1 MFVFNS
7 ILTFIIIRMKYVIIF
22 LPFSCQKD
30 SSYQHNNEMNSSI
43 LFNNLQKSFVNKK
56 KGKKYPSYYA
66 GAYLKDSSLV
76 VIIIGDTLRSRKD
89 LIKRCR
95 GSNFELHP
103 CKKKQ
108 DAVRKILHYLYQFR
122 INEQNKDIVDALQF
136 RASYMNSKRRI
147 NVQLLTFQ
155 EDKFRQ
161 LVLDS
166 PFLDFEK
173 SIIVFE

>member
-1 MFVFNS
+1 M
-7 ILTFIIIRMKYVIIF
+7 IF

-95 GSNFELHP
+95 GSGKFQLLCRWGSNFELHP

>member
-1 MFVFNS
+1 
-7 ILTFIIIRMKYVIIF
+7 MKYVIIIILIVF
-22 LPFSCQKD
+22 PFSCQRD
-30 SSYQHNNEMNSSI
+30 SSYQHNDETDSSI
-43 LFNNLQKSFVNKK
+43 LFNNLQESFVNKK
-56 KGKKYPSYYA
+56 KKKEYPSYYG

-76 VIIIGDTLRSRKD
+76 VIVIGDTFRCRKD
-89 LIKRCR
+89 LIKRCK
-95 GSNFELHP
+95 GGNFALHP
-103 CKKKQ
+103 CKKEQ

-122 INEQNKDIVDALQF
+122 TNEQNKDIMDMLQF
-136 RASYMNSKRRI
+136 KASYMNSMKRI